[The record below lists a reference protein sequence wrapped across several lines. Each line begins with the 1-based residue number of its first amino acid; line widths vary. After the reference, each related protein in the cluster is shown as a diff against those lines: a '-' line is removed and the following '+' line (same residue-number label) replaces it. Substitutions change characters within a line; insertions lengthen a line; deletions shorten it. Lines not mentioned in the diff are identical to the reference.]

1 MTTDSD
7 LVLRMRGLA
16 REAEAPA
23 GVYIALLELAR
34 YIKRME
40 QHQAE
45 LEEKLAALRAQHMP
59 PAHFPTR
66 VEELA
71 ADRAQVNWR

>member
-7 LVLRMRGLA
+7 LVRRLSELTRLGDA
-16 REAEAPA
+16 SG
-23 GVYIALLELAR
+23 GVTAALLILADHVE
-34 YIKRME
+34 RME
-40 QHQAE
+40 QHQIE